1 MSTIADVRETE
12 KKLEEILGTMK
23 DAAAHDLDR
32 LGTLLRNIT
41 DDYAAAIR
49 ELEFKPPAGEANDSV
64 PSFRAAVPK

>member
-49 ELEFKPPAGEANDSV
+49 ELEFNPLPEKPMILFQVSV
-64 PSFRAAVPK
+64 RRYQK